1 MDYVVHINDGSSEVS
16 PIVLRLLPGEET
28 IFNLKVVNH
37 GEPSNISLEASDPL
51 LKAVRLKKP
60 DHYVVMEENIPIVAR
75 MPKRSKRLDGEIL
88 LTSSMGSSSVPV
100 SLVSESEDPGDSGG
114 SADMERLVDED
125 PSDDLDGKEGDG
137 DGGEEEDEA
146 RGYKDEDVDGT
157 GDGTGEEAESIRFSR
172 QKDLQSY
179 RAASRSRRRADFGDS
194 RGYKRSYD
202 QNHDQGHDQSYGQ
215 GNNQSY
221 SQSYDQSYDQI
232 NDRSQGQIPY
242 LSQEEGNE
250 RTEEDSKDELRDRI
264 LTMRLDR
271 ESIQVVP
278 AIILLS
284 LIFALVLTFYTES
297 IPEYPGALASSI
309 LIATLIIYGAATLLK
324 A

>member
-51 LKAVRLKKP
+51 LKAMRLKKP

-100 SLVSESEDPGDSGG
+100 SLVSESEDPGDDGG

-146 RGYKDEDVDGT
+146 SGYKDEDIDGT

-179 RAASRSRRRADFGDS
+179 RAASRSRSRADFGDS

-202 QNHDQGHDQSYGQ
+202 QSHDQSHGQ

-221 SQSYDQSYDQI
+221 NQSHDQSYDQSYD
-232 NDRSQGQIPY
+232 RSPDQIPY
-242 LSQEEGNE
+242 LSQEEENE